1 MKGSNVDRIRKL
13 WRDYMDDLRKPQ
25 KVILIVVQP
34 LKKWRGKVRATK
46 EKYLFFEALKKLQKK
61 DKH

>member
-1 MKGSNVDRIRKL
+1 
-13 WRDYMDDLRKPQ
+13 MDDLRKPQ